1 MAAFLLLM
9 LAVVGGWSGRPD
21 LENPTAG
28 QITLHTAWSRL
39 SGGPDAEG
47 NGRARLVMACWSP
60 CVNSTKDDVGAAST
74 LHVPGRPAMW

>member
-9 LAVVGGWSGRPD
+9 LAVVGRWSGRPD

-39 SGGPDAEG
+39 SGGSDA
-47 NGRARLVMACWSP
+47 
-60 CVNSTKDDVGAAST
+60 
-74 LHVPGRPAMW
+74 